1 MRQLGFLGAALASAL
16 LAAACNGGGASSIS
30 SLPAPQLGGP
40 PAPSVTL
47 QQIDPGSQAFLNPDS
62 GTAYPVIKIF
72 LTSSV
77 QHAGEV
83 VVFKRSGVQTTP
95 TITTDLDFPQF
106 LTVDP
111 SGKIFV
117 ANASETTFGGKV
129 TTYKKSGVETTPKI
143 SNIADLPTGIAVDMA
158 GKIYVATVAND
169 VIQTYTKNG
178 TPTTP
183 TIRNQG
189 INFPY
194 GIAVD
199 RSGKIYVANSGGG
212 GASTITTYKA
222 DGTPTTP
229 VITGFS
235 QALGVA
241 VDEAGKI
248 YVTDGVANTLTTYKP
263 DGTPTTPTITGLHG
277 PFGVAVD
284 GAGNIYIV
292 NNANSTLTTYK
303 KDGTP
308 TNPTITTALP
318 SLEGVAITQTTT
330 IGIRLNGEMSIIDPN
345 YGFELGYAVGTVST
359 LSQTISLGMGQSVEF
374 KNVDTIPH
382 TAAFLGNATA
392 HNAPWPSTFTGGTV
406 QSPAG
411 TAISKTGWTTGNL
424 DPNQISQLYST
435 GLPGFYMIGCQYHY
449 VPDELRTVIV
459 VH

>member
-1 MRQLGFLGAALASAL
+1 MRQLGFFGAALASAL
-16 LAAACNGGGASSIS
+16 LGTACSGGGASSVS
-30 SLPAPQLGGP
+30 SLPAPVGGP
-40 PAPSVTL
+40 PRQGVTL
-47 QQIDPGSQAFLNPDS
+47 AQVDPGSQVFLDPDA
-62 GTAYPVIKIF
+62 GRAYPVIKIF
-72 LTSSV
+72 ITSSV
-77 QHAGEV
+77 QNAGSV
-83 VVFKRSGVQTTP
+83 TAYNRSGTQVTP
-95 TITTDLDFPQF
+95 TITTDLDFPQ
-106 LTVDP
+106 LLAVDP

-129 TTYKKSGVETTPKI
+129 TTYKKSGVETTPRI
-143 SNIADLPTGIAVDMA
+143 ANIADLPTGIAVDMT

-169 VIQTYTKNG
+169 LIQTYTKNG
-178 TPTTP
+178 APTTP
-183 TIRNQG
+183 TIQNQG
-189 INFPY
+189 LSFPY

-199 RSGKIYVANSGGG
+199 RSGKIYAANSGGG
-212 GASTITTYKA
+212 GASTVTTYKP

-229 VITGFS
+229 VITGFG

-248 YVTDGVANTLTTYKP
+248 YVTDGKNNTLTTYNP

-292 NNANSTLTTYK
+292 NDANSTLTTYK

-308 TNPTITTALP
+308 TTPTITTTL
-318 SLEGVAITQTTT
+318 SNIEGVALSQTTT
-330 IGIRLNGEMSIIDPN
+330 IGIRLNGEMSIIDPK

-359 LSQTISLGMGQSVEF
+359 LTQTISLGMDQSVEF

-411 TAISKTGWTTGNL
+411 TAVSKTGWTTGNL
-424 DPNQISQLYST
+424 APNQISQLYST

-449 VPDELRTVIV
+449 VPDKLRTVIV